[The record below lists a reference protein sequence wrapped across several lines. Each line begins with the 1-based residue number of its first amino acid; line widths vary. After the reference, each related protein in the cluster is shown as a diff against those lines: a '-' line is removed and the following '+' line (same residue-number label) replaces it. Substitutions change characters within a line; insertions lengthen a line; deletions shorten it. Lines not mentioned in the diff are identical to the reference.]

1 MKIDVHVHTKK
12 TKSGDAKTRE
22 ITAEKFSNIVTSTDV
37 KIIAITNHNVF
48 DIEQYNAIC
57 SEVNDAL
64 QIWPGIELD
73 VKENGRRGHLIVIV
87 SPQNKEKFSV
97 IVNNLIKN
105 TTPDEF
111 TISIDEVV
119 RNFDALE
126 PVYIAHYNQKK
137 PNITDEDIDY
147 LLKNIKFKSRV
158 IKEVTN
164 SISAGIYI
172 SHGYSSIYGSDVQDW
187 DEYEKLS
194 YNLPELILPVESF
207 EHFCLLLDKDQKTI
221 NTVLDKKTAEEI
233 TIQPFEDSTTLALKI
248 YNDINIF
255 FGSKGTGKSK
265 ILEAIAKH
273 YSNKGITAKV
283 FESGAS
289 KLDDIY
295 RLKSKSMVIDLEDYN
310 IDYCTNEIEL
320 IKNSKEENVTS
331 MSSYEQYFSNITKNK
346 NAQKISI
353 KDFKKEDIN
362 QFERKQILIDEAF
375 STVEVFKGFSGRNT
389 TLKDIL
395 GDELILE
402 LDGLLE
408 KIVKIIRATQESEFI
423 KLSENKLF
431 NGLVDCINSEL
442 SRKSGSPSK
451 PLSTGFQ
458 KYASNRI
465 KIERN
470 INKII
475 NNLEKTID
483 EKTEYIGSLGEKGDL
498 YFKTTI
504 IFQDG
509 DKSNALFKPMSSVNK
524 SPQKKFSKSI
534 YKIEKNVYTNKLF
547 EEILEMN
554 EIEDIDSIKTV
565 YELGLFNKCFILNEK
580 EYSPSNGESSMLL
593 LHKELQN
600 EKDIYLLDEPE
611 KSLGNDYINDII
623 VPLIK
628 EKARMGKKVFICT
641 HDANIAVRT
650 LPYNSVYRTH
660 AVDGYETYVGNPF
673 LNNLNNLNDLSKKLD
688 WKKIS
693 MKTLEG
699 GEAAFGERGKIY
711 GNV

>member
-22 ITAEKFSNIVTSTDV
+22 VTAERFSEIVTSTEV
-37 KIIAITNHNVF
+37 KIIAITNHNIF
-48 DIEQYNAIC
+48 DINQYNAIC
-57 SEVNDAL
+57 TEVNDAV

-73 VKENGRRGHLIVIV
+73 VVENDRRGHLIVIV
-87 SPQNKEKFSV
+87 SPKNKDEFST
-97 IVNNLIKN
+97 IIDSITENK
-105 TTPDEF
+105 TPDEF
-111 TISIDEVV
+111 TISIADVLSSFEI
-119 RNFDALE
+119 LE

-137 PNITDEDIDY
+137 PNITDEDISK
-147 LLKNIKFKSRV
+147 LLTNTKHKNRV

-172 SHGYSSIYGSDVQDW
+172 SHGYSSIYGSDVHDW

-194 YNLPELILPVESF
+194 NDLPELRLPVESF

-221 NTVLDKKTAEEI
+221 NTVLDKKTAEI
-233 TIQPFEDSTTLALKI
+233 INIQPFEDSTKLALKI
-248 YNDINIF
+248 YNDINVF

-283 FESGAS
+283 FESGAT
-289 KLDDIY
+289 KLGDIY
-295 RLKSKSMVIDLEDYN
+295 RLKSKSMTIDLEDYD

-320 IKNSKEENVTS
+320 IKKSKEENITS

-346 NAQKISI
+346 NAQKILI

-362 QFERKQILIDEAF
+362 QYSRKQVLIDDVF
-375 STVEVFKGFSGRNT
+375 STVQVFKEFSGENK
-389 TLKDIL
+389 TLKEIL
-395 GDELILE
+395 GDEIVSELE
-402 LDGLLE
+402 NLLE
-408 KIVKIIRATQESEFI
+408 RIVKTIGATQESEFI

-431 NGLVDCINSEL
+431 NGLVDCINTEL

-451 PLSTGFQ
+451 PLTTGFQ

-465 KIERN
+465 NIERN

-475 NNLEKTID
+475 KNLEMPIE
-483 EKTEYIGSLGEKGDL
+483 EKTEYVGSLGDKGDL

-504 IFQDG
+504 IFQYG
-509 DKSNALFKPMSSVNK
+509 NQGGTSFKPISNVNK
-524 SPQKKFSKSI
+524 TPQKKFSKSI
-534 YKIEKNVYTNKLF
+534 YNIVKNIYTNKLF
-547 EEILEMN
+547 EDILKMN
-554 EIEDIDSIKTV
+554 EIEDVDSIKTV
-565 YELGLFNKCFILNEK
+565 YELGLFNRCFILDKE

-593 LHKELQN
+593 LHKELQS

-673 LNNLNNLNDLSKKLD
+673 SNDLNNLNDLSIKLD

-693 MKTLEG
+693 MRTLEG